1 MAKNILKNLLIFLG
15 LFFITIGIV
24 CYIKSNNKNISN
36 ENKELSVSD
45 FKDAKTIGDVINTE
59 KYNVINDLELDKKC
73 IYDYDLKKRNMFCFD
88 VLKNNSIF
96 EEEKRKIHS
105 TNNKIDILINNY
117 EKSDLSLDKIIE
129 ENNNIFYEEGF
140 TKYNYKMIS
149 VEKNNVHFD
158 ALYYIYENSTNN
170 NIRTKLIIY
179 HNDSYNNIFVEY
191 LSYDNIFSDNLI
203 NNFVND
209 ITVEKSNDD
218 VYFKH
223 KEDQNYLIGNLKLSI
238 KYILDKNS
246 KLIMLDND
254 DIKTY
259 ELNFKLP
266 KNEYE
271 EVILSELENRIDFKK
286 NDDSFTI
293 SVGLI
298 QVNSTYDDFIKGL
311 FIDNN
316 FVLED
321 NKSINVN
328 GKTVKRIVYTN
339 NDKKVIKYGMDI
351 NKQFVIEYEFVTD
364 KSNELDYNELEKILV
379 FDYLVH

>member
-170 NIRTKLIIY
+170 IRTKLIIY

-321 NKSINVN
+321 DKSINVN

>member
-88 VLKNNSIF
+88 VLKNNNIF

-170 NIRTKLIIY
+170 IRTKLIIY

-191 LSYDNIFSDNLI
+191 LSYGNIFSDNLI

-238 KYILDKNS
+238 KYILDKNN

-271 EVILSELENRIDFKK
+271 EVLLSELENRIDFKK

-321 NKSINVN
+321 DKSINVN

-351 NKQFVIEYEFVTD
+351 NKQFAIEYEFVTD

-379 FDYLVH
+379 FDYFVH

>member
-170 NIRTKLIIY
+170 IRTKLIIY

-191 LSYDNIFSDNLI
+191 LSYGNIFSDNLI

-238 KYILDKNS
+238 KYIIDKNNE
-246 KLIMLDND
+246 LIMLDND
-254 DIKTY
+254 NIKTY

-321 NKSINVN
+321 DKSINVN

>member
-170 NIRTKLIIY
+170 IRTKLIIY

-191 LSYDNIFSDNLI
+191 LSYGNIFSDNLI

-209 ITVEKSNDD
+209 ITVEKSSDD

-238 KYILDKNS
+238 KYIIDKNNE
-246 KLIMLDND
+246 LIMLDND

-321 NKSINVN
+321 DKSINVN

>member
-88 VLKNNSIF
+88 VLKNNNIF

-170 NIRTKLIIY
+170 IRTKLIIY

-191 LSYDNIFSDNLI
+191 LSYGNIFSDNLI

-209 ITVEKSNDD
+209 MTVEKSNDD

-238 KYILDKNS
+238 KYIIDKNNE
-246 KLIMLDND
+246 LIMLDND
-254 DIKTY
+254 NIKTY

-321 NKSINVN
+321 DKSINVN

-351 NKQFVIEYEFVTD
+351 NKQFAIEYEFVTD